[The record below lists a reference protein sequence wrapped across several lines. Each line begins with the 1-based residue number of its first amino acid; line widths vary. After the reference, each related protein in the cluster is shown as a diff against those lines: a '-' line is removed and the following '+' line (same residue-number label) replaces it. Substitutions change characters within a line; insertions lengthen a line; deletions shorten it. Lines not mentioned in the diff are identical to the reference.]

1 MALRKFPTN
10 QGKGFLYGNEL
21 PFLCGGGAISE
32 GHRGRVLTLWVQWLE
47 VWARRQIAWVH
58 ILDLLLISH
67 GNQNGFFN
75 L

>member
-1 MALRKFPTN
+1 MSCLFFA
-10 QGKGFLYGNEL
+10 GE
-21 PFLCGGGAISE
+21 GAVSE
-32 GHRGRVLTLWVQWLE
+32 GRVGRVLALWVQWLK

-58 ILDLLLISH
+58 ILDLLLSSH